1 MTPPLTL
8 EGIARLY
15 ADQGRNHYGEGV
27 SQIEH
32 ALQCASLAEAAGEPD
47 SPVVAALLHDIG
59 HLAADAEA
67 QSGAAAGTDDRHE
80 VTGAQLLKG
89 LFGEAVRRPIALH
102 VAAKRYLCAVAP
114 GYFEALS
121 DASKES
127 LRFQGGPFDAA
138 AAAAFAQRPGFREA
152 VALRRLDDAGKS
164 PRPCGRRF
172 EDFEPV
178 MRRLIADG
186 AARQAGGSGLRSFRV

>member
-47 SPVVAALLHDIG
+47 SLVIAALLHDIG
-59 HLAADAEA
+59 HLAADAD
-67 QSGAAAGTDDRHE
+67 GAVGDGTDDRHE

-102 VAAKRYLCAVAP
+102 VAAKRYLCAVEP

-121 DASKES
+121 EASKES
-127 LRFQGGPFDAA
+127 LRLQGGPFDAV
-138 AAAAFAQRPGFREA
+138 AAAAFARRPGFREA

-164 PRPCGRRF
+164 LRPCGRRL
-172 EDFEPV
+172 EDFEPM
-178 MRRLIADG
+178 MRRLIAEA

>member
-1 MTPPLTL
+1 LTPPLTL
-8 EGIARLY
+8 EDITRLY

-32 ALQCASLAEAAGEPD
+32 ALQCASLAQAAGEPD
-47 SPVVAALLHDIG
+47 SLVVAALLHDIG
-59 HLAADAEA
+59 HLLTDEAAG
-67 QSGAAAGTDDRHE
+67 GAGTDDGTDDRHE
-80 VTGAQLLKG
+80 VTGAQVLKG

-102 VAAKRYLCAVAP
+102 VAAKRYLCAVEP

-127 LRFQGGPFDAA
+127 LRVQGGPFDPA
-138 AAAAFAQRPGFREA
+138 AAAAFARRPGFRDA

-164 PRPCGRRF
+164 LVPSGRRF
-172 EDFEPV
+172 DDFEPV
-178 MRRLIADG
+178 MRRLMAEG
-186 AARQAGGSGLRSFRV
+186 AER